1 MELKVELEVILIVDV
16 QAQVLVGCVYIR
28 WILIME
34 AVLTIT
40 QTYIHYDNKGNNT
53 NKHYNNNNINKA

>member
-34 AVLTIT
+34 AALTIT
-40 QTYIHYDNKGNNT
+40 KTYILRQ
-53 NKHYNNNNINKA
+53 